1 MTSGDARGDE
11 IDFFPRG
18 RRGERILLLLP
29 PLPFEPVLWFEL
41 NSDNEEILLDNRE
54 PVDRGLV
61 GSCGSGSCT
70 DAGAGAGDMGPE
82 GSSRTREDR
91 SVNGL
96 LIVLSGDCT
105 LF

>member
-1 MTSGDARGDE
+1 M
-11 IDFFPRG
+11 DFFPRG
-18 RRGERILLLLP
+18 RRGERILLPLP
-29 PLPFEPVLWFEL
+29 PLAFEDVRWLEL
-41 NSDNEEILLDNRE
+41 NSDNDEILLDSRE

-70 DAGAGAGDMGPE
+70 GAGTGGGDMGPE